1 MYGQKI
7 SPRDLGRRNECGFHL
22 WQTGKS
28 FVRLAPVEL
37 SPGQAAAIGLQGEH
51 KFGRE
56 IQALLNQSDIDPD
69 AYPGPP
75 RETMLLSAAYENQP
89 ISLAYLLQQSPS
101 KEDVTPPLLVGCS
114 DHIECYKALVAAHPH
129 TLSFGLGHTG
139 DVFGAAVLRGDL
151 EFMRYAANESSW
163 NIDISA
169 SEVFHRP
176 ALQYA
181 AEYSQ
186 TRVLRFLLVECGQ
199 GRGKNM
205 DNLRCLL
212 EHSPE
217 GTKAV
222 VDGWPLK
229 LDEYPWE
236 LEHRKEFGWDVPNL
250 HYAVAQGNAEAVRIL
265 LDAGANADLLDETG
279 RKADIGIA
287 AAPKF
292 LGFRTHPGSA
302 RSCSIM

>member
-1 MYGQKI
+1 M
-7 SPRDLGRRNECGFHL
+7 SPNEQEPNADRNP
-22 WQTGKS
+22 S
-28 FVRLAPVEL
+28 AAPVNHPHTQDIL
-37 SPGQAAAIGLQGEH
+37 SAISSSNIPVLT
-51 KFGRE
+51 
-56 IQALLNQSDIDPD
+56 ALLKQSDIDPD

-89 ISLAYLLQQSPS
+89 ISLAYLLQRSPS

-114 DHIECYKALVAAHPH
+114 DHIECYKVLVAAHPH

-186 TRVLRFLLVECGQ
+186 TRVLRCLLVDCGQ
-199 GRGKNM
+199 GRVRVGGADVIRAAIRGKNM

-236 LEHRKEFGWDVPNL
+236 LERRKEFGWDVPNL

-265 LDAGANADLLDETG
+265 LDAGANADLLDEDG
-279 RKADIGIA
+279 RKADIDIA

-292 LGFRTHPGSA
+292 LGFRTHTGSA